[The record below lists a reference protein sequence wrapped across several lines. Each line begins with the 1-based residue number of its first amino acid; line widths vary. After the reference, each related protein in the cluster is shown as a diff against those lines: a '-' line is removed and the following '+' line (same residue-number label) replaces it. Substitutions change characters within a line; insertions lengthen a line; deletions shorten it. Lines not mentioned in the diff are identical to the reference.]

1 MIIHNFS
8 TGEKN
13 TFDVIKQVIEFV
25 SNYYKHQYQIGKR
38 SFIELYPSVE
48 LIKEKLTLNNDDIN
62 YVFNELKNNNGNIEK
77 KIYKF
82 YTSFDDQKKEKIKQ
96 IPIEEKKIEDDNKQ
110 TVYIESI
117 QEEQKE
123 NTHKVE
129 DIIMP
134 AKKQNNKKNIDNKYN
149 NIMFPVFKAVI
160 LLVGLAFIYIGIKYN
175 YYGNLK
181 NKDLSDS
188 FICAFAFML
197 MAIICFEI
205 WLFYFQKKKKI
216 SWFFL
221 FLYLLLFTYNT
232 GTIMYYQYEKYQEK
246 NVFSKEKIK
255 TKKDLSLYNNI
266 KNQISITER
275 KQKDLQDERDRQF
288 KILNT
293 LDQSDD
299 SKKYSFYFWNI
310 RGKKGLDEQI
320 DNINLEIKKLR
331 ENMLNIESN
340 SKIIENEKK
349 ELFTGWMLL
358 VYLFLPS
365 FTIEFLASICLAL
378 LLFLKFK

>member
-205 WLFYFQKKKKI
+205 WYSISKRKKRYHGFFYFYI
-216 SWFFL
+216 YFYSH
-221 FLYLLLFTYNT
+221 
-232 GTIMYYQYEKYQEK
+232 I
-246 NVFSKEKIK
+246 
-255 TKKDLSLYNNI
+255 
-266 KNQISITER
+266 
-275 KQKDLQDERDRQF
+275 
-288 KILNT
+288 ILV
-293 LDQSDD
+293 L
-299 SKKYSFYFWNI
+299 
-310 RGKKGLDEQI
+310 
-320 DNINLEIKKLR
+320 
-331 ENMLNIESN
+331 
-340 SKIIENEKK
+340 
-349 ELFTGWMLL
+349 
-358 VYLFLPS
+358 
-365 FTIEFLASICLAL
+365 
-378 LLFLKFK
+378 